1 MFFKYDEN
9 KWGMKNLFCNVYL
22 IKLSTN
28 DIKVYELLYC
38 TILMAAPVI
47 DYFKRIVLT
56 SKDMK
61 ICHSTWLARL
71 WHM

>member
-9 KWGMKNLFCNVYL
+9 KWGMKNLFCYVYL
-22 IKLSTN
+22 INLLTN

-61 ICHSTWLARL
+61 ICHST
-71 WHM
+71 